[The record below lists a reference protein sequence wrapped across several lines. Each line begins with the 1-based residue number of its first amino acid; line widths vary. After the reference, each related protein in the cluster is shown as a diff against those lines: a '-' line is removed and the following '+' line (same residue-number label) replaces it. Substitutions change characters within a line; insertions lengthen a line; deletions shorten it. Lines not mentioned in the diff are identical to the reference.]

1 MGLKRFIKKIR
12 RRIKKIIPKEIRPAV
27 PFIAAAINPAMFGA
41 NMAAFSANNPLMYKA
56 LIAAG
61 TKAAT
66 DDEAKLK
73 DIARTGILAAA
84 PDAISGGLTKGGD
97 ALIAKGLP
105 QMTDKGSALIK
116 AGQALKG
123 GARSV
128 KGLGALKTVGAQTAV
143 DQAVKL
149 KEINDAE
156 IEKYERELAE
166 QGIFDKKARRDAIFK
181 IYTGAGYSNEYVD
194 SVLDKYGYAEGGVV
208 SLKRLFE
215 NIEENPEMIAMSMKG
230 GMDKYFK
237 MLEELARKNKEKR
250 KEKAYGGRVGYFL
263 GGKTDKIDPRAA
275 SFVAT
280 MTDQFVANGMS
291 YEEARD
297 AALNIAREEFPD
309 DQSEDIQDYVDMGA
323 KGFQQAFGVE
333 SLLGP
338 NIQEPKRIIPGFADG
353 GMTKEDINEAI
364 EDLLGQQ
371 EQQKKATPGEDFRRQ
386 FEDFMRERQN
396 MQRQRDMQRNMEDFI
411 RMLESQQPIEV
422 AEGGVIN
429 TEKAMEMDMRGGGFI
444 PVGSKEKADDVPARL
459 SKNEFV
465 MTADAVRGAGGG
477 SVNQGAK
484 RMYDMMNKFEAMA

>member
-1 MGLKRFIKKIR
+1 MGLRKFIKKVR
-12 RRIKKIIPKEIRPAV
+12 RTIKKIIPKEIRPAV

-73 DIARTGILAAA
+73 DVARTGILAAA
-84 PDAISGGLTKGGD
+84 PDAIAGGLGKFAGPTGPDPNTFMG
-97 ALIAKGLP
+97 ALR
-105 QMTDKGSALIK
+105 S
-116 AGQALKG
+116 
-123 GARSV
+123 GARTGSEAV

-215 NIEENPEMIAMSMKG
+215 NMEENPEMIAMSMKG

-323 KGFQQAFGVE
+323 EGFRQAFGVE

-364 EDLLGQQ
+364 EDLIDQQ
-371 EQQKKATPGEDFRRQ
+371 RKATPGEDFRRQ
-386 FEDFMRERQN
+386 FEDFMRERQD
-396 MQRQRDMQRNMEDFI
+396 MQRQQDMQRNMEDFI
-411 RMLESQQPIEV
+411 RMLRSQQPIEV

>member
-123 GARSV
+123 GAQSV
-128 KGLGALKTVGAQTAV
+128 EGLGALKTVGAQTAV
-143 DQAVKL
+143 DQAIKL

-181 IYTGAGYSNEYVD
+181 IYTGAGYDDQYVD

-215 NIEENPEMIAMSMKG
+215 EEPEMIAMSMKG
-230 GMDKYFK
+230 FGEKYLK
-237 MLEELARKNKEKR
+237 RLEELKKRKKEK
-250 KEKAYGGRVGYFL
+250 KAYGGRVGL
-263 GGKTDKIDPRAA
+263 KKGGDPRNAVLVA
-275 SFVAT
+275 SLL
-280 MTDQFVANGMS
+280 DRGYDLQ
-291 YEEARD
+291 EALD
-297 AALNIAREEFPD
+297 LVEQEFPED
-309 DQSEDIQDYVDMGA
+309 RSEDIQDYVDMGA
-323 KGFQQAFGVE
+323 EGFRQAFGVE

-338 NIQEPKRIIPGFADG
+338 NIQEPRRIIPGFADG
-353 GMTKEDINEAI
+353 GMTKKDIAEALQDLAGSETI
-364 EDLLGQQ
+364 EQLKEKQN
-371 EQQKKATPGEDFRRQ
+371 EDFMRQ

>member
-1 MGLKRFIKKIR
+1 MGLKRFIKKVR
-12 RRIKKIIPKEIRPAV
+12 RTIKKIIPKEIRPAV

-61 TKAAT
+61 TKAT
-66 DDEAKLK
+66 SDDEAKLK

-123 GARSV
+123 GAQSV
-128 KGLGALKTVGAQTAV
+128 EGLGALKTVGAQTAV

-215 NIEENPEMIAMSMKG
+215 NMEENPEMIAMSMKG

-250 KEKAYGGRVGYFL
+250 KKKRKKLMV
-263 GGKTDKIDPRAA
+263 
-275 SFVAT
+275 
-280 MTDQFVANGMS
+280 
-291 YEEARD
+291 EE
-297 AALNIAREEFPD
+297 
-309 DQSEDIQDYVDMGA
+309 
-323 KGFQQAFGVE
+323 
-333 SLLGP
+333 
-338 NIQEPKRIIPGFADG
+338 
-353 GMTKEDINEAI
+353 
-364 EDLLGQQ
+364 
-371 EQQKKATPGEDFRRQ
+371 
-386 FEDFMRERQN
+386 
-396 MQRQRDMQRNMEDFI
+396 
-411 RMLESQQPIEV
+411 
-422 AEGGVIN
+422 
-429 TEKAMEMDMRGGGFI
+429 
-444 PVGSKEKADDVPARL
+444 
-459 SKNEFV
+459 
-465 MTADAVRGAGGG
+465 
-477 SVNQGAK
+477 
-484 RMYDMMNKFEAMA
+484 

>member
-12 RRIKKIIPKEIRPAV
+12 RTIKKIIPKEIRPAV

-61 TKAAT
+61 TKAAS

-84 PDAISGGLTKGGD
+84 PDAIAGGLGKFAGPTGPDPNTFMG
-97 ALIAKGLP
+97 ALR
-105 QMTDKGSALIK
+105 S
-116 AGQALKG
+116 
-123 GARSV
+123 GARTGSEAV

-181 IYTGAGYSNEYVD
+181 IYTGAGYDGEYVD

-215 NIEENPEMIAMSMKG
+215 EEPEMIAMSMKG

-364 EDLLGQQ
+364 EDLINK
-371 EQQKKATPGEDFRRQ
+371 QKQADPEENFRRQ
-386 FEDFMRERQN
+386 FEKFMRERQD

>member
-1 MGLKRFIKKIR
+1 MG
-12 RRIKKIIPKEIRPAV
+12 
-27 PFIAAAINPAMFGA
+27 
-41 NMAAFSANNPLMYKA
+41 A
-56 LIAAG
+56 LRSG
-61 TKAAT
+61 
-66 DDEAKLK
+66 
-73 DIARTGILAAA
+73 ARTGSEA
-84 PDAISGGLTKGGD
+84 
-97 ALIAKGLP
+97 
-105 QMTDKGSALIK
+105 
-116 AGQALKG
+116 
-123 GARSV
+123 V

-215 NIEENPEMIAMSMKG
+215 NMEENPEMIAMSMKG

-237 MLEELARKNKEKR
+237 MLEELARKNKDKR

-364 EDLLGQQ
+364 EDLIDQQ
-371 EQQKKATPGEDFRRQ
+371 RKATPGEDFRRQ
-386 FEDFMRERQN
+386 FEDFMRERQD
-396 MQRQRDMQRNMEDFI
+396 MQRQRDMQRNMEDFL

-484 RMYDMMNKFEAMA
+484 RMYDMMNKFETMA

>member
-12 RRIKKIIPKEIRPAV
+12 RTIKKIIPKEIRPAL
-27 PFIAAAINPAMFGA
+27 PFIAAAMGPGAFGLAGTKFAALNPAFQ
-41 NMAAFSANNPLMYKA
+41 KA
-56 LIAAG
+56 LIAGG
-61 TKAAT
+61 TKLAT
-66 DDEAKLK
+66 DDEADLK
-73 DIARTGILAAA
+73 DVARAGILAAA
-84 PDAISGGLTKGGD
+84 PDAIAGGLGKFAGPTGPDPNTFMG
-97 ALIAKGLP
+97 ALR
-105 QMTDKGSALIK
+105 S
-116 AGQALKG
+116 
-123 GARSV
+123 GARTGSEAV

-181 IYTGAGYSNEYVD
+181 IYTGAGYDGQYVD

-323 KGFQQAFGVE
+323 KGFEQAFGVE

-338 NIQEPKRIIPGFADG
+338 NIQEPKRIIPGF
-353 GMTKEDINEAI
+353 ED
-364 EDLLGQQ
+364 
-371 EQQKKATPGEDFRRQ
+371 
-386 FEDFMRERQN
+386 
-396 MQRQRDMQRNMEDFI
+396 
-411 RMLESQQPIEV
+411 
-422 AEGGVIN
+422 GGVIN

>member
-1 MGLKRFIKKIR
+1 M
-12 RRIKKIIPKEIRPAV
+12 
-27 PFIAAAINPAMFGA
+27 
-41 NMAAFSANNPLMYKA
+41 
-56 LIAAG
+56 
-61 TKAAT
+61 
-66 DDEAKLK
+66 
-73 DIARTGILAAA
+73 
-84 PDAISGGLTKGGD
+84 
-97 ALIAKGLP
+97 
-105 QMTDKGSALIK
+105 
-116 AGQALKG
+116 
-123 GARSV
+123 
-128 KGLGALKTVGAQTAV
+128 
-143 DQAVKL
+143 
-149 KEINDAE
+149 
-156 IEKYERELAE
+156 
-166 QGIFDKKARRDAIFK
+166 
-181 IYTGAGYSNEYVD
+181 
-194 SVLDKYGYAEGGVV
+194 
-208 SLKRLFE
+208 
-215 NIEENPEMIAMSMKG
+215 EENPEMIAMSMKG

-237 MLEELARKNKEKR
+237 MLEELARKNKDKR

-353 GMTKEDINEAI
+353 GLTKKDIAEALQ
-364 EDLLGQQ
+364 DLAGSETMEQLK
-371 EQQKKATPGEDFRRQ
+371 EQQSEDFRRQ
-386 FEDFMRERQN
+386 FEDFMRERQD
-396 MQRQRDMQRNMEDFI
+396 MQRQRDMQRNMEDFL
-411 RMLESQQPIEV
+411 RMIESPQPIEV

>member
-1 MGLKRFIKKIR
+1 MGLKRFIKKVR
-12 RRIKKIIPKEIRPAV
+12 RTIKKIIPKEIRPAV

-61 TKAAT
+61 TKAAS

-128 KGLGALKTVGAQTAV
+128 EGLGALKTVGAQTAV

-215 NIEENPEMIAMSMKG
+215 NMEENPEMIAMSMKG
-230 GMDKYFK
+230 FGEKYLK
-237 MLEELARKNKEKR
+237 RLEELKKKKKEK
-250 KEKAYGGRVGYFL
+250 KAYGGRVGL
-263 GGKTDKIDPRAA
+263 KKGGDPRNAVLVA
-275 SFVAT
+275 SLL
-280 MTDQFVANGMS
+280 DKGYDLQ
-291 YEEARD
+291 EALD
-297 AALNIAREEFPD
+297 LVEQEFPED
-309 DQSEDIQDYVDMGA
+309 RSEDIQDYIDMGA
-323 KGFQQAFGVE
+323 EGFRQAFGVE

-338 NIQEPKRIIPGFADG
+338 NIQEPRRIIPGFADG
-353 GMTKEDINEAI
+353 GMTKKDINEAI
-364 EDLLGQQ
+364 EDLIDQQ
-371 EQQKKATPGEDFRRQ
+371 RKATPGEDFRRQ
-386 FEDFMRERQN
+386 FEDFMRERQD
-396 MQRQRDMQRNMEDFI
+396 MQRQRDMQRNMEDFL

>member
-123 GARSV
+123 GAQSV
-128 KGLGALKTVGAQTAV
+128 EGLGALKTVGAQTAV
-143 DQAVKL
+143 DQAIKL

-181 IYTGAGYSNEYVD
+181 IYTGAGYDDQYVD

-215 NIEENPEMIAMSMKG
+215 EEPEMIAMSMKG
-230 GMDKYFK
+230 FGEKYLK
-237 MLEELARKNKEKR
+237 RLEELKKRKKEK
-250 KEKAYGGRVGYFL
+250 KAYGGRVGL
-263 GGKTDKIDPRAA
+263 KKGGDPRNAVLVA
-275 SFVAT
+275 SLL
-280 MTDQFVANGMS
+280 DRGYDLQ
-291 YEEARD
+291 EALD
-297 AALNIAREEFPD
+297 LVEQEFPED
-309 DQSEDIQDYVDMGA
+309 RSEDIQDYVDMGA
-323 KGFQQAFGVE
+323 EGFRQAFGVE

-338 NIQEPKRIIPGFADG
+338 NIQEPRRIIPGFADG
-353 GMTKEDINEAI
+353 GMTKKDIAEALQDLAGSETI
-364 EDLLGQQ
+364 EQL
-371 EQQKKATPGEDFRRQ
+371 
-386 FEDFMRERQN
+386 
-396 MQRQRDMQRNMEDFI
+396 
-411 RMLESQQPIEV
+411 
-422 AEGGVIN
+422 
-429 TEKAMEMDMRGGGFI
+429 
-444 PVGSKEKADDVPARL
+444 KEK
-459 SKNEFV
+459 
-465 MTADAVRGAGGG
+465 
-477 SVNQGAK
+477 
-484 RMYDMMNKFEAMA
+484 

>member
-1 MGLKRFIKKIR
+1 MGLKRFIKKVR

-41 NMAAFSANNPLMYKA
+41 NMAAFSASNPLMYKA

-123 GARSV
+123 GAESV

-181 IYTGAGYSNEYVD
+181 IYTGAGYDGQYVD

-215 NIEENPEMIAMSMKG
+215 NMEENPEMIAMSMKG
-230 GMDKYFK
+230 FGEKYLK
-237 MLEELARKNKEKR
+237 RLEELKKKR
-250 KEKAYGGRVGYFL
+250 KEKKAYGGRVGL
-263 GGKTDKIDPRAA
+263 KKGGDPRNAVLVA
-275 SFVAT
+275 SLL
-280 MTDQFVANGMS
+280 DRGYDLQ
-291 YEEARD
+291 EALD
-297 AALNIAREEFPD
+297 LVEQEFPED
-309 DQSEDIQDYVDMGA
+309 RSEDIQDYVDMGA
-323 KGFQQAFGVE
+323 EGFRQAFGVE

-338 NIQEPKRIIPGFADG
+338 NIQEPRRIIPGFADG
-353 GMTKEDINEAI
+353 GLTKKDIAEALQDLAGSETI
-364 EDLLGQQ
+364 EQLKGQQ
-371 EQQKKATPGEDFRRQ
+371 N
-386 FEDFMRERQN
+386 EDFMREFEKFMRERQD
-396 MQRQRDMQRNMEDFI
+396 MQRQQDMQRNMEDFI
-411 RMLESQQPIEV
+411 RMLERQQPIEV

>member
-1 MGLKRFIKKIR
+1 MGLKRFIKKVR
-12 RRIKKIIPKEIRPAV
+12 RTIKKIIPKEIRPAV

-123 GARSV
+123 GAESV

-143 DQAVKL
+143 DQAIKL

-181 IYTGAGYSNEYVD
+181 IYTGAGYDDQYVD

-215 NIEENPEMIAMSMKG
+215 EEPEMIAMSMKG
-230 GMDKYFK
+230 FGEKYLK
-237 MLEELARKNKEKR
+237 RLEELKKRKKEK
-250 KEKAYGGRVGYFL
+250 KAYGGRVGL
-263 GGKTDKIDPRAA
+263 KKGGDPRNAVLVA
-275 SFVAT
+275 SLL
-280 MTDQFVANGMS
+280 DRGYDLQ
-291 YEEARD
+291 EALD
-297 AALNIAREEFPD
+297 LVEQEFPED
-309 DQSEDIQDYVDMGA
+309 RSEDIQDYVDMGA
-323 KGFQQAFGVE
+323 EGFRQAFGVE

-338 NIQEPKRIIPGFADG
+338 NIQEPRRIIPGFADG
-353 GMTKEDINEAI
+353 GMTKKDIAEALQDLAGSETI
-364 EDLLGQQ
+364 EQLKEKQN
-371 EQQKKATPGEDFRRQ
+371 EDFMRQ

>member
-123 GARSV
+123 GAESV

-181 IYTGAGYSNEYVD
+181 IYTGAGYDDQYVD

-215 NIEENPEMIAMSMKG
+215 EEPEMIAMSMKG
-230 GMDKYFK
+230 FGEKYLK
-237 MLEELARKNKEKR
+237 RLEELKKRKKEK
-250 KEKAYGGRVGYFL
+250 KAYGGRVGL
-263 GGKTDKIDPRAA
+263 KKGGDPRNAVLVA
-275 SFVAT
+275 SLL
-280 MTDQFVANGMS
+280 DRGYDLQ
-291 YEEARD
+291 EALD
-297 AALNIAREEFPD
+297 LVEQEFPED
-309 DQSEDIQDYVDMGA
+309 RSEDIQDYVDMGA

-338 NIQEPKRIIPGFADG
+338 NIQEPRRIIPGFADG
-353 GMTKEDINEAI
+353 GMTKKDIAEALQDLAGSETI
-364 EDLLGQQ
+364 EQLKEKQN
-371 EQQKKATPGEDFRRQ
+371 EDFMRQ

>member
-1 MGLKRFIKKIR
+1 MGLKRFIKKVR

-41 NMAAFSANNPLMYKA
+41 NMAAFSASNPLMYKA

-123 GARSV
+123 GAESV

-181 IYTGAGYSNEYVD
+181 IYTGAGYDGQYVD

-215 NIEENPEMIAMSMKG
+215 NMEENPEMIAMSMKG
-230 GMDKYFK
+230 FGEKYLK
-237 MLEELARKNKEKR
+237 RLEELKKKR
-250 KEKAYGGRVGYFL
+250 KEKKAYGGRVGL
-263 GGKTDKIDPRAA
+263 KKGGDPRNAVLVA
-275 SFVAT
+275 SLL
-280 MTDQFVANGMS
+280 DRGYDLQ
-291 YEEARD
+291 EALD
-297 AALNIAREEFPD
+297 LVEQEFPED
-309 DQSEDIQDYVDMGA
+309 RSEDIQDYVDMGA
-323 KGFQQAFGVE
+323 EGFRQAFGVE

-338 NIQEPKRIIPGFADG
+338 NIQEPRRIIPGFADG
-353 GMTKEDINEAI
+353 GLTKKDIAEALQDLAGSETI
-364 EDLLGQQ
+364 EQLKGQQ
-371 EQQKKATPGEDFRRQ
+371 NEDFMRE
-386 FEDFMRERQN
+386 FEKFMRERQN
-396 MQRQRDMQRNMEDFI
+396 MQRQQDMQRNMEDFI
-411 RMLESQQPIEV
+411 RMLERQQPIEV

>member
-1 MGLKRFIKKIR
+1 MGLRKFIKKVR
-12 RRIKKIIPKEIRPAV
+12 RTIKKIIPKEIRPAV

-73 DIARTGILAAA
+73 DVARTGILAAA
-84 PDAISGGLTKGGD
+84 PDAIAGGLGKFAGPTGPDPNTFMG
-97 ALIAKGLP
+97 ALR
-105 QMTDKGSALIK
+105 S
-116 AGQALKG
+116 
-123 GARSV
+123 GARTGSEAV

-215 NIEENPEMIAMSMKG
+215 NMEENPEMIAMSMKG
-230 GMDKYFK
+230 FGEKYLK
-237 MLEELARKNKEKR
+237 RLEELKNKKKEK
-250 KEKAYGGRVGYFL
+250 KAYGGRVGL
-263 GGKTDKIDPRAA
+263 KKGGDPRNAVLVA
-275 SFVAT
+275 SLL
-280 MTDQFVANGMS
+280 DRGYDLQ
-291 YEEARD
+291 EALD
-297 AALNIAREEFPD
+297 LVEQEFPED
-309 DQSEDIQDYVDMGA
+309 RSEDIQDYVDMGA
-323 KGFQQAFGVE
+323 EGFRQAFGVE

-353 GMTKEDINEAI
+353 GLTKKDIAEALQ
-364 EDLLGQQ
+364 DLAGSETMEQLKGQQ
-371 EQQKKATPGEDFRRQ
+371 N
-386 FEDFMRERQN
+386 EDFMREFEKFMRERQD
-396 MQRQRDMQRNMEDFI
+396 MQRQQDMQRNMEDFI
-411 RMLESQQPIEV
+411 RMLRSQQPIEV

>member
-1 MGLKRFIKKIR
+1 
-12 RRIKKIIPKEIRPAV
+12 
-27 PFIAAAINPAMFGA
+27 
-41 NMAAFSANNPLMYKA
+41 
-56 LIAAG
+56 
-61 TKAAT
+61 
-66 DDEAKLK
+66 
-73 DIARTGILAAA
+73 
-84 PDAISGGLTKGGD
+84 
-97 ALIAKGLP
+97 

-123 GARSV
+123 GAESV

-143 DQAVKL
+143 DQAIKL

-181 IYTGAGYSNEYVD
+181 IYTGAGYDDQYVD

-215 NIEENPEMIAMSMKG
+215 EEPEMIAMSMKG

-275 SFVAT
+275 NFVAT

-353 GMTKEDINEAI
+353 G
-364 EDLLGQQ
+364 
-371 EQQKKATPGEDFRRQ
+371 
-386 FEDFMRERQN
+386 
-396 MQRQRDMQRNMEDFI
+396 
-411 RMLESQQPIEV
+411 
-422 AEGGVIN
+422 
-429 TEKAMEMDMRGGGFI
+429 
-444 PVGSKEKADDVPARL
+444 
-459 SKNEFV
+459 
-465 MTADAVRGAGGG
+465 
-477 SVNQGAK
+477 
-484 RMYDMMNKFEAMA
+484 

>member
-1 MGLKRFIKKIR
+1 MGLKRFIKKVR
-12 RRIKKIIPKEIRPAV
+12 RTIKKIIPKEIRPAV

-61 TKAAT
+61 TKAAS

-123 GARSV
+123 GAESV
-128 KGLGALKTVGAQTAV
+128 QGLGALKTVGAQTAV

-208 SLKRLFE
+208 SLKKLFE
-215 NIEENPEMIAMSMKG
+215 EEPEMIAMSMKG

-353 GMTKEDINEAI
+353 GMTKKDINEAI

-371 EQQKKATPGEDFRRQ
+371 RESTPGEDFRRQ
-386 FEDFMRERQN
+386 FEDFMRKRQD
-396 MQRQRDMQRNMEDFI
+396 MQRQRDMQRNMEDFL